1 MTKRMKSAF
10 LAAAVL
16 APSTVMAAGG
26 ESQGLPQLD
35 ITTWPSQVVWL
46 VVVFAIGYVF
56 ISRMV
61 TPKIGSVLEERR
73 DRLEDDLGRAR
84 EASAEASQV
93 RADYEAALESAR
105 NEAAEFSRK
114 AANEAQHAADQA
126 NAKAAKKMATKVA
139 NAETKLAAARAE
151 AEENLVAVATEAA
164 MDTAKQLAGVKAT
177 KAQAEKA
184 VKAAAKDLAAS
195 ETN

>member
-1 MTKRMKSAF
+1 MTKRMKSAIM
-10 LAAAVL
+10 AAAIL

-35 ITTWPSQVVWL
+35 ISTWPSQVFWL
-46 VVVFAIGYVF
+46 VVVFGIGYVF

-61 TPKIGSVLEERR
+61 TPRIGSVLEERR
-73 DRLEDDLGRAR
+73 DRLDDDLGRAR

-114 AANEAQHAADQA
+114 AATEAQLAADQA

-151 AEENLVAVATEAA
+151 AEDNLVAVATEAA

-184 VKAAAKDLAAS
+184 VKAAAKTIAAS

>member
-1 MTKRMKSAF
+1 MTKRMKSAV
-10 LAAAVL
+10 LATAIL

-35 ITTWPSQVVWL
+35 ISTWPSQVFWL

>member
-35 ITTWPSQVVWL
+35 ITTWPSQVFWL

-73 DRLEDDLGRAR
+73 DRLDDDLGRAR

-114 AANEAQHAADQA
+114 AANEAQQAADQA

-184 VKAAAKDLAAS
+184 VKAAAKDIAAS

>member
-35 ITTWPSQVVWL
+35 ITTWPSQVFWL

-114 AANEAQHAADQA
+114 AANEAQQAADQA

>member
-10 LAAAVL
+10 LAAAIL

-35 ITTWPSQVVWL
+35 ITTWPSQVFWL

-73 DRLEDDLGRAR
+73 DRLDDDLGRAR

-114 AANEAQHAADQA
+114 AANEAQQAADQA

-184 VKAAAKDLAAS
+184 VKAAAKDIAAS

>member
-10 LAAAVL
+10 LATAIL

-35 ITTWPSQVVWL
+35 ISTWPSQVFWL

-114 AANEAQHAADQA
+114 AANEAQQAADQA

-151 AEENLVAVATEAA
+151 AEENLVAVAAEAA
-164 MDTAKQLAGVKAT
+164 MDTAKQLAGVKTT

>member
-10 LAAAVL
+10 LATAIL

-35 ITTWPSQVVWL
+35 ISTWPSGVLAGCGLRHWL
-46 VVVFAIGYVF
+46 CLHFSHGH
-56 ISRMV
+56 
-61 TPKIGSVLEERR
+61 PKIGSVLEERR

-105 NEAAEFSRK
+105 NELQNS
-114 AANEAQHAADQA
+114 
-126 NAKAAKKMATKVA
+126 
-139 NAETKLAAARAE
+139 LASCE
-151 AEENLVAVATEAA
+151 
-164 MDTAKQLAGVKAT
+164 
-177 KAQAEKA
+177 
-184 VKAAAKDLAAS
+184 
-195 ETN
+195 